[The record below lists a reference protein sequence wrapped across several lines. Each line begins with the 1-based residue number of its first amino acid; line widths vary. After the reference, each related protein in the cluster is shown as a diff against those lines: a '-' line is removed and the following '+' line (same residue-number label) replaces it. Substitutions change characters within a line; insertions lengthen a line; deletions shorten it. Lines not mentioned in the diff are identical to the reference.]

1 MIETAII
8 EKKKLKKLKDGILIT
23 GLPGIALIGQVV
35 GRYMVDELKAEKVAN
50 IVSPHFP
57 HQVFMTKRG
66 GFRIIKNS
74 FYLFRGKKRDV
85 LILLGDIQA
94 MSSVGQYEVAG
105 KILDYCKKVGV
116 KEIMTIGGYSTGK
129 IVAEGKRKVFAVST
143 SEKLRDKLKKYG
155 ILFGEARGSI
165 VGAAG
170 ILPALGKIQGI
181 DGSCIM
187 GETHGSYVDAPAA
200 KQIVQILAKYVQ
212 VKIDL
217 KRLDK
222 RARESQKILKKV
234 QEEVRKT
241 MESQFEAEAKH
252 VSYIR

>member
-1 MIETAII
+1 
-8 EKKKLKKLKDGILIT
+8 
-23 GLPGIALIGQVV
+23 
-35 GRYMVDELKAEKVAN
+35 
-50 IVSPHFP
+50 
-57 HQVFMTKRG
+57 
-66 GFRIIKNS
+66 
-74 FYLFRGKKRDV
+74 
-85 LILLGDIQA
+85 
-94 MSSVGQYEVAG
+94 
-105 KILDYCKKVGV
+105 
-116 KEIMTIGGYSTGK
+116 
-129 IVAEGKRKVFAVST
+129 
-143 SEKLRDKLKKYG
+143 
-155 ILFGEARGSI
+155 
-165 VGAAG
+165 
-170 ILPALGKIQGI
+170 
-181 DGSCIM
+181 M